1 MGGVNLNFKK
11 KLGIILSSVLLA
23 LNLSTYNTTEAATQ
37 QLEVHYINVGQGDA
51 TYIELPDGT
60 DILIDS
66 GRSGSGQAI
75 VNYLKSQET
84 SIDIEYL
91 IATHP
96 DADHVGGM
104 KSVFPSLRVKNFYYP
119 KDVPSSTIT
128 WKDVLSLAN
137 KEGCRIIDANSGV
150 SLSIAGVTIKL
161 IQPKIDYSTDNYDSV
176 VTFIDYKNA
185 EFLFTGDIEMKVEA
199 DLVSKKL
206 VSNVDFMSVPHHG
219 SKYSS
224 SLNFLKIAD
233 PEYSIISV
241 GKNSYG
247 HPSADIINRYK
258 SIGSK
263 IYRTDV
269 NGNVVIKTDGSTAKI
284 NNTSIAIK

>member
-1 MGGVNLNFKK
+1 MNFKK

>member
-1 MGGVNLNFKK
+1 MNFKK

-128 WKDVLSLAN
+128 WKDVLSLAS

>member
-1 MGGVNLNFKK
+1 MNFKK

-128 WKDVLSLAN
+128 WKDVLSLAS

-185 EFLFTGDIEMKVEA
+185 EFLFTGDVEMKVEA

-269 NGNVVIKTDGSTAKI
+269 NGDVVIKTDGSTAKI